1 MGAQAQLNRWG
12 LKFTPELLEVK
23 ARVLAPEKIFQQRE
37 LPPYKPAEAEWSR
50 EMRGVKMLNPIALR
64 DWALVCT
71 KRDAQTAQSFI
82 STLGKVCPPMG
93 MEFAQAKVL
102 ELNDDRTETF

>member
-1 MGAQAQLNRWG
+1 
-12 LKFTPELLEVK
+12 
-23 ARVLAPEKIFQQRE
+23 
-37 LPPYKPAEAEWSR
+37 
-50 EMRGVKMLNPIALR
+50 MLNPIALR

-93 MEFAQAKVL
+93 KLFVSVYLAGREPL
-102 ELNDDRTETF
+102 D